1 MDDSELPFEVEYI
14 NQIGELETEITQL
27 KEKLQTTNN
36 LNEVYKLLKQK
47 NGQVKI
53 LVEKLTG
60 RRRILYEEKRKRT
73 YFEELFYSEKY
84 FDTLLDGESLDLNIY
99 LDIAEKTY
107 QYFYREGL
115 EIPSYYKEFLYELL
129 DCDEFQVGL
138 NFIIKNL
145 KRVIE
150 DYECVDLREENLFRN
165 YNILG
170 DLYFT
175 IYLLI
180 EEQAKH
186 ATESIEEYLD
196 TAIECYSNALSNIK
210 YKGSYF
216 KDIKYLTIFISYFKN
231 YDVVNLYDYSKK
243 YDVLQNNFE
252 EKFKSKSN
260 NLQK

>member
-1 MDDSELPFEVEYI
+1 MDDSELPFEADYI
-14 NQIGELETEITQL
+14 NQIGELENRITQL

-47 NGQVKI
+47 NGHVKI

-60 RRRILYEEKRKRT
+60 SRRLFYEEKRKKT

-84 FDTLLDGESLDLNIY
+84 FDTLLEGEFLDLNIY
-99 LDIAEKTY
+99 LDIAEKIY
-107 QYFYREGL
+107 QYFVREGL
-115 EIPSYYKEFLYELL
+115 EIPFYYKEFLYDLL
-129 DCDEFQVGL
+129 DCDEFHAGL
-138 NFIIKNL
+138 NFILINIKRIV
-145 KRVIE
+145 K

-186 ATESIEEYLD
+186 ATELIEEYLD
-196 TAIECYSNALSNIK
+196 TAIEYYSKALSDIK

-243 YDVLQNNFE
+243 YDVLQNNF
-252 EKFKSKSN
+252 KKIFKSKS
-260 NLQK
+260 